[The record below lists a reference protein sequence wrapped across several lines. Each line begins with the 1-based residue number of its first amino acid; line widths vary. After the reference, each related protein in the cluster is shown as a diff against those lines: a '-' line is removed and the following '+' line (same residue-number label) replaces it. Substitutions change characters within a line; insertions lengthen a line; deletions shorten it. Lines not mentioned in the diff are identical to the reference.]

1 MKVPFHIVQARRQ
14 RVAELLQQ
22 SQYIPLKELCRR
34 LGVSEATAR
43 RDLAALARERTITR
57 TWGGALVDFNQR
69 FPSFRERQFKARA
82 AKRQMAR
89 LALRQLSP
97 AITCFFDAGTTVY
110 AIAEALAAH
119 PVQQL
124 TVVTNSLPVADV
136 LVEVKGVEVYLVA
149 GRYLA
154 RQSVLFGEPA
164 RRSLQLWKLD
174 VAFMGAE
181 GMTGAGLWNSQKDV
195 TRFQRA
201 VVEKVARCIFC
212 LDGGKLGQEA
222 PQFLLPW
229 SEVDCLLTDAT
240 AGELKTAGVNLGRR
254 RLLTAH
260 GSLT

>member
-1 MKVPFHIVQARRQ
+1 MKVPFHIVQLRRQ
-14 RVAELLQQ
+14 RVAKLLQQ
-22 SQYIPLKELCRR
+22 SRYIPLKELCRR

-69 FPSFRERQFKARA
+69 FPSFRERQFRARV
-82 AKRQMAR
+82 AKRRIAM
-89 LALRQLSP
+89 LALGQLSP
-97 AITCFFDAGTTVY
+97 ATTCFFDAGTTVY

-119 PVQQL
+119 PVKQL

-164 RRSLQLWKLD
+164 RRSLPLWKLD
-174 VAFMGAE
+174 LAFMGAE

-195 TRFQRA
+195 ARFQRA
-201 VVEKVARCIFC
+201 VVEKAARCMFC
-212 LDGGKLGQEA
+212 LDAGKLGREA

-240 AGELKTAGVNLGRR
+240 AGQLKTAGVTLGRR
-254 RLLTAH
+254 QLLTAQ
-260 GSLT
+260 GTLT